1 MILLILFTIIYFT
14 AVIFCVNS
22 FYKKFKKTEN
32 EAETANHLKEKEVLL
47 RLAKKQKII
56 FVAIISYLIISL
68 IGVFLFAIFL
78 N

>member
-32 EAETANHLKEKEVLL
+32 EAETANHLKEKEVLKI
-47 RLAKKQKII
+47 LAKKQKII